1 MEMAMPFG
9 YTGKILRVN
18 LSTGH
23 ISVEE
28 KNERFYRTYMG
39 GWGIIAYYL
48 LKELPRD
55 VEPLRPD
62 NLLIFASGVVT
73 GAAVGGSG
81 RSAVGGK
88 SPLTGGFGAAEVGGW
103 WGAELVMAGFDAIVV
118 AGKAERPVYLW
129 IKDGQA
135 ELRPAEHLW
144 GMLTARA
151 QATLHEEL
159 GDHYVRVAQVG
170 PAGERLSP
178 IAAVMHDINR
188 AAARTGLGAVM
199 GSKLLKAVA
208 VRGTSKVPVAD
219 RQALLDIARWYAK
232 RYPDTW
238 AKNLHDI
245 GTAGGVLQQLIGGLP
260 THNFQQGTFDEW
272 EQITGQRMR
281 DTILKER
288 DSCFA
293 CPVRCK
299 RVVEVQEGPYPVDPM
314 YGGPEYETIGAFG
327 SSCGVSDL
335 AAIARANQLCNAYGL
350 DAISCGITLA
360 WAMECFE
367 RGLLTAGDTG
377 GVELRFGDAAAMV
390 HMVELMGQRE
400 GFGRLLGEGAYRAA
414 QVIGRG
420 TEAYAM
426 HVKGQ
431 MIPLHEPRV
440 KYGLGIGYAVSPT
453 GADHMHNLHDV
464 DFATEA
470 GLAGVRPFGIL
481 EPLKFDDLGPAKM
494 RLAAAVVPWQTLYNV
509 LGFCMFVGGTFDNL
523 KVAEMVRAI
532 TGWDTSLYE
541 LFKAGERAYTMARAF
556 NTREGFTAADDRL
569 PHRFFEPLPSG
580 KALPREEFDCA
591 RITFY
596 QMMGWDEE
604 TAAPAAWKLHELGVG
619 WVADELYGDEEKQ
632 HAGDDEIR
640 D

>member
-18 LSTGH
+18 LSTGE

-129 IKDGQA
+129 IKDDQA

-144 GMLTARA
+144 GMLTARV
-151 QATLHEEL
+151 QATLHDEL
-159 GDHYVRVAQVG
+159 GDHHVRVAQIG

-208 VRGTSKVPVAD
+208 VRGTSKVSVVD